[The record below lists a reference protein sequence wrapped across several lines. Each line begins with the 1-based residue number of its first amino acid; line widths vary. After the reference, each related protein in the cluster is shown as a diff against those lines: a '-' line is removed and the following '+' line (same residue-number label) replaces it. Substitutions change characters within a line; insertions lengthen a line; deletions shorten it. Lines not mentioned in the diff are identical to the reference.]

1 MFDHAH
7 PFDVGRM
14 EIRRLWRRADG
25 STTDQA
31 PAPDAAEGAEPV
43 VTLRGYA
50 AKYNVLSE
58 MMWDFQE
65 TIAPGAF
72 DNVMGDDV
80 RALFNHDPNHILGRT
95 ASGTL
100 RMSLDDVGLVYEVDL
115 PDTDMAETVS
125 CAVQRGDVTQSSF
138 AFIVKEATW
147 TERED
152 GTWLRTITSLSRLY
166 DVSPVTYPAYPDAT
180 VGMRSA
186 MVAEQRKLRDTNLL
200 DERRQSSAAAAAQAA
215 EVRRR
220 TLKLIG

>member
-7 PFDVGRM
+7 PFEVGRM
-14 EIRRLWRRADG
+14 ETRRLWRRADG
-25 STTDQA
+25 TTTDQQ
-31 PAPDAAEGAEPV
+31 PAPDAGEPIEPV
-43 VTLRGYA
+43 IVLRGYA

-72 DNVMGDDV
+72 DDVMGDDV

-95 ASGTL
+95 LSGTL
-100 RMSLDDVGLVYEVDL
+100 RLTLDDVGLVYEVDL
-115 PDTDMAETVS
+115 PDTDMGETVA
-125 CAVQRGDVTQSSF
+125 CAVDRGDVTQSSF
-138 AFIVKEATW
+138 AFIVNEATW

-152 GTWLRTITSLSRLY
+152 GTWLRTITKLSRLY

-186 MVAEQRKLRDTNLL
+186 MVKEQRQLRDNALL
-200 DERRQSSAAAAAQAA
+200 LERRQSMADQAA

-220 TLKLIG
+220 KLKLIGA